1 MVLGEACCF
10 HGNQSEINLAMVRE
24 ELKEKKERRKKER
37 KKINNWYLL
46 LDAWSSWPTTV
57 LSTLA
62 GLLILSYYDRAKSRN
77 LYPQL
82 HGQLQPTENKF
93 G

>member
-24 ELKEKKERRKKER
+24 ELKEKKERKKKRQKER

-46 LDAWSSWPTTV
+46 LDAWSSWSTTV
-57 LSTLA
+57 LPTLA
-62 GLLILSYYDRAKSRN
+62 RLLFLSYYDGVRVGTYILNCMDNYNNR
-77 LYPQL
+77 
-82 HGQLQPTENKF
+82 E
-93 G
+93 